1 MPSIR
6 RFQQLN
12 ENCFLCYGTESTVVC
27 REYDQPDIAE
37 FALLQMC
44 GWLADWC
51 IYIMLDCGMY

>member
-12 ENCFLCYGTESTVVC
+12 ENCFLRYGTESTVVC
-27 REYDQPDIAE
+27 REYEQPDIAE

-51 IYIMLDCGMY
+51 I